1 MTISIGQWHGNA
13 LALSLKRC
21 GDIPNRMMFFCRLS
35 GFCQVKQ
42 QSLDLLKRRDEK
54 DDLVEPDPSMKSWR
68 HCEEWKHVTDCD
80 NGDIQIF
87 HFCFN
92 LRGALGLR
100 LANIEEQADSLRWW
114 FSGRFWLD
122 CRCSP
127 SSRSWHRFLS
137 WGRNRGS
144 EKDVGAKNWSKVTT
158 SCRNGSQ
165 NPEAYKYLGWRWST
179 NIQELHKSMTQLFI
193 LVLSSCPRLDVW
205 CREHVVKLSNTW
217 QSQGEAYCSIKFQA
231 RHPVFVNTSQIHH
244 IHFSS
249 ADNGCV

>member
-1 MTISIGQWHGNA
+1 MWWYPQWYA
-13 LALSLKRC
+13 V
-21 GDIPNRMMFFCRLS
+21 FF
-35 GFCQVKQ
+35 V
-42 QSLDLLKRRDEK
+42 
-54 DDLVEPDPSMKSWR
+54 DLVDSVRWSSNPWTFWKDGMRKTTWLSQIPQWNLGD
-68 HCEEWKHVTDCD
+68 CEEWKYVTDCD
-80 NGDIQIF
+80 NGDIQIS
-87 HFCFN
+87 HLCFN

-114 FSGRFWLD
+114 CSGWFWLD

-144 EKDVGAKNWSKVTT
+144 EKDVGGKNWSKVTT

-179 NIQELHKSMTQLFI
+179 NIQELHNSMTQLFI